1 MRRVIAL
8 VFFMTLIFSQG
19 SFAALSLELTQG
31 MSAAMPIALMPFAN
45 EATASVPG
53 NTTLSQV
60 IHDDLQ
66 NSGQFRVIE
75 PTMLDGQLTL
85 TSWQKKGVN
94 NLIKGNVTALPNG
107 SYQVSFQLINVYA
120 PQAPVVLSG
129 AFTTTQSGLRV
140 LAHHISDI
148 IFQKLT
154 GIRGIFS
161 TKIAYV
167 VVQQLGGPN
176 SPLRYNL
183 DVADA
188 DGFNP
193 QSLLA
198 SADPIMSPTW
208 TPNGRGLAYVS
219 FEGHEASIYLQNLAA
234 GSRQLVSRLPGINGA
249 PAFSPDGTKLAMV
262 LSVTGNPNIYMFNMQ
277 THKLTQLT
285 NDDSIDTE
293 PAWAPDG
300 NSFAFTSSR
309 GGTAQIYRYYFAGNR
324 IERLT
329 FDGNY
334 NARPSFLP
342 DGKSIIMMHR
352 ETGTFG
358 IARQDLDTGTLQS
371 LTQGNDDES
380 PSVAP
385 NGKMVIY
392 ATQVG
397 GRGVLA
403 VVSTDGRIKLR
414 LPSREGNVQEPA
426 WSPFLQ

>member
-1 MRRVIAL
+1 MKRMVS
-8 VFFMTLIFSQG
+8 LIFFIVLFVSQT

-31 MSAAMPIALMPFAN
+31 TSAAMPIGLAPFTN
-45 EATASVPG
+45 EAAATVPG
-53 NTTLSQV
+53 NTMLSNV

-66 NSGQFRVIE
+66 NSGEFRVVE
-75 PTMLDGQLTL
+75 PTTLDGAMN
-85 TSWQKKGVN
+85 SANWQKKGVN
-94 NLIKGNVTALPNG
+94 NLIKGTVTALSNG
-107 SYQVSFQLINVYA
+107 SYQVSFQLINVFA
-120 PQAPVVLSG
+120 PQAPVMLSM

-140 LAHHISDI
+140 LAHHISDMVY
-148 IFQKLT
+148 QKLT
-154 GIRGIFS
+154 GTQGIFS

-167 VVQQLGGPN
+167 LVQQFGGPN
-176 SPLRYNL
+176 SPLKYNL

-193 QSLLA
+193 QTLLT
-198 SADPIMSPTW
+198 SYDPIMSPTW
-208 TPNGRGLAYVS
+208 TPDGHGLAYVS

-249 PAFSPDGTKLAMV
+249 PAFSPDGSKLAMV
-262 LSVTGNPNIYMFNMQ
+262 LSVTGNPNIYMFNMN
-277 THKLTQLT
+277 THKLTQVV
-285 NDDSIDTE
+285 NDSFIDTE

-300 NSFAFTSSR
+300 GSLVFTSDR
-309 GGTAQIYRYYFAGNR
+309 GGTAQIYRYYFANNR
-324 IERLT
+324 IERIT

-342 DGKSIIMMHR
+342 NGKSIIMMHR

-358 IARQDLDTGTLQS
+358 IARQDLDSGILQS

-414 LPSREGNVQEPA
+414 LPSRDGNVQEPA

>member
-1 MRRVIAL
+1 MKRMMSIVFSLAL
-8 VFFMTLIFSQG
+8 LFSQG
-19 SFAALSLELTQG
+19 AWAALSLELTQG
-31 MSAAMPIALMPFAN
+31 TSAAMPIGLVPFTN
-45 EATASVPG
+45 EASAVVPG
-53 NTTLSQV
+53 NTTISTV
-60 IHDDLQ
+60 IQNDLQ
-66 NSGQFRVIE
+66 NSGEFRVIE
-75 PTMLDGQLTL
+75 PNPFDGTMTL
-85 TSWQKKGVN
+85 PSWQKKGVN
-94 NLIKGNVTALPNG
+94 NLIQGTVTTTPDGN
-107 SYQVSFQLINVYA
+107 YQVSFELINVYA
-120 PQAPVVLSG
+120 PQAPVMLSM
-129 AFTTTQSGLRV
+129 AFKTTQSGLRV

-148 IFQKLT
+148 IYQKLT
-154 GIRGIFS
+154 GTQGIFS

-167 VVQQLGGPN
+167 LVQQFNGPN
-176 SPLRYNL
+176 SPLQYSL

-193 QSLLA
+193 QSLL
-198 SADPIMSPTW
+198 SSPDPIMSPTW
-208 TPNGRGLAYVS
+208 TPDGRGLAYVS

-249 PAFSPDGTKLAMV
+249 PAFSPDGSKLAMV
-262 LSVTGNPNIYMFNMQ
+262 LSVTGNPNIYMFNMS
-277 THKLTQLT
+277 THKLTQIV
-285 NDDSIDTE
+285 NDNFIDTE
-293 PAWAPDG
+293 PTWAPDG
-300 NSFAFTSSR
+300 NSLLFTSDR

-324 IERLT
+324 IERIT

-342 DGKSIIMMHR
+342 NGQSIIMMHR

-358 IARQDLDTGTLQS
+358 IARQDLTSGILQS
-371 LTQGNDDES
+371 LTQGDDDES

-392 ATQVG
+392 ATEVG
-397 GRGVLA
+397 GQGVLA

>member
-1 MRRVIAL
+1 MKRIVSLI
-8 VFFMTLIFSQG
+8 FFMALFFSQI

-31 MSAAMPIALMPFAN
+31 MSAAMPIGLAPFTN
-45 EATASVPG
+45 EVAATVPG
-53 NTTLSQV
+53 NTTLSNV

-66 NSGQFRVIE
+66 NSGEFRVVE
-75 PTMLDGQLTL
+75 PTTLDGPMNSA
-85 TSWQKKGVN
+85 SWQKKGVN
-94 NLIKGNVTALPNG
+94 NLIQGTVTALANG
-107 SYQVSFQLINVYA
+107 SYQVSFQLINVVA
-120 PQAPVVLSG
+120 PQAPVMLSM

-148 IFQKLT
+148 VYQRLT
-154 GIRGIFS
+154 GTRGIFS

-167 VVQQLGGPN
+167 LVRQLGGSN
-176 SPLRYNL
+176 SPLKYDL

-193 QSLLA
+193 QTLLT

-208 TPNGRGLAYVS
+208 TPDGRGLAYVS
-219 FEGHEASIYLQNLAA
+219 FEGHEASIYLQNLVA

-249 PAFSPDGTKLAMV
+249 PAFSPDGSKLAMV
-262 LSVTGNPNIYMFNMQ
+262 LSVTGNPNIYMFNMN
-277 THKLTQLT
+277 THKLTQVV
-285 NDDSIDTE
+285 NDSFIDTE

-300 NSFAFTSSR
+300 GSVVFTSDR

-324 IERLT
+324 IERIT

-342 DGKSIIMMHR
+342 NGKSIIMMHR

-358 IARQDLDTGTLQS
+358 IARQDLDSGIMQS

-392 ATQVG
+392 ATQLG

-414 LPSREGNVQEPA
+414 LPSRDGNVQEPA
-426 WSPFLQ
+426 WSPFM